1 MRIGFIGT
9 GNMGGAILKGY
20 ANSSASDGNEILIH
34 NKLTEHNSIMAEAMS
49 LSGFANTKIR
59 ICNDNKDLATQSD
72 IIILGVKPSNVDDV
86 LREIAPAAGKI
97 IVSMAAGTSIA
108 SMEGFLNEAA
118 AGSGD
123 TAKIIRIMPNTPA
136 QVGEAMTAMCRNA
149 NVSDEDFALAKTI
162 FDSIGRAEE
171 VSEDLIDCVIGVSG
185 SSPAYTFMYLEALA
199 GAREQRDAGAAAY
212 QRVLPWRHNHRG
224 SEETAGERIHGRCR
238 RGIPGSSRQI
248 EGDDST
254 VIFEEKLIESERI
267 YEGRILN
274 LRRDKVT
281 TVTGSS
287 YREIVE
293 HNGAV
298 AMVVLTDEGNII
310 MDARCSRSPPAR
322 STRVK
327 QTRRLQLNVNSRK
340 RPATRR
346 LRSSIWAA

>member
-199 GAREQRDAGAAAY
+199 KAAVSNGMAPDKARVFACQAVIGAAKLALESKESLE
-212 QRVLPWRHNHRG
+212 QLRINVCSPGGTTIEAVKKLQANGFMDDVAEAFQAAVDR
-224 SEETAGERIHGRCR
+224 SKEMTA
-238 RGIPGSSRQI
+238 Q
-248 EGDDST
+248 
-254 VIFEEKLIESERI
+254 
-267 YEGRILN
+267 
-274 LRRDKVT
+274 
-281 TVTGSS
+281 
-287 YREIVE
+287 
-293 HNGAV
+293 
-298 AMVVLTDEGNII
+298 
-310 MDARCSRSPPAR
+310 
-322 STRVK
+322 
-327 QTRRLQLNVNSRK
+327 
-340 RPATRR
+340 
-346 LRSSIWAA
+346 

>member
-34 NKLTEHNSIMAEAMS
+34 NKLSEHNSIMAEAMK

-59 ICNDNKDLATQSD
+59 ICNDNKDLAEQSD
-72 IIILGVKPSNVDDV
+72 IIILGVKPNNVDDV

-97 IVSMAAGTSIA
+97 IVSMAAGTSIE
-108 SMEGFLNEAA
+108 SMEGFLNETA
-118 AGSGD
+118 AGCGD

-199 GAREQRDAGAAAY
+199 KAAVSNGMTPDKARVFACQAVIGAAKLALESKESLE
-212 QRVLPWRHNHRG
+212 QLRINVCSPGGTTIEAVKKLQANGFMDDVTEAFQAAVDR
-224 SEETAGERIHGRCR
+224 SKEMTA
-238 RGIPGSSRQI
+238 Q
-248 EGDDST
+248 
-254 VIFEEKLIESERI
+254 
-267 YEGRILN
+267 
-274 LRRDKVT
+274 
-281 TVTGSS
+281 
-287 YREIVE
+287 
-293 HNGAV
+293 
-298 AMVVLTDEGNII
+298 
-310 MDARCSRSPPAR
+310 
-322 STRVK
+322 
-327 QTRRLQLNVNSRK
+327 
-340 RPATRR
+340 
-346 LRSSIWAA
+346 

>member
-86 LREIAPAAGKI
+86 LREIAPAADKI
-97 IVSMAAGTSIA
+97 IVSMAAGTSIE
-108 SMEGFLNEAA
+108 SMEGFLNEAS

-199 GAREQRDAGAAAY
+199 KAAVSNGMAPDKARVFACQAVIGAAKLA
-212 QRVLPWRHNHRG
+212 LE
-224 SEETAGERIHGRCR
+224 SKETLEQLRINVCS
-238 RGIPGSSRQI
+238 PGGTTI
-248 EGDDST
+248 EAVKKLQANGFMDD
-254 VIFEEKLIESERI
+254 
-267 YEGRILN
+267 
-274 LRRDKVT
+274 VT
-281 TVTGSS
+281 
-287 YREIVE
+287 EAFQA
-293 HNGAV
+293 AV
-298 AMVVLTDEGNII
+298 D
-310 MDARCSRSPPAR
+310 RSKEMTA
-322 STRVK
+322 
-327 QTRRLQLNVNSRK
+327 Q
-340 RPATRR
+340 
-346 LRSSIWAA
+346 

>member
-59 ICNDNKDLATQSD
+59 ICNDNKELAQQSD
-72 IIILGVKPSNVDDV
+72 IIILGVKPNNVDDV

-108 SMEGFLNEAA
+108 SMEGFLNEGV

-123 TAKIIRIMPNTPA
+123 TAMIIRIMPNTPA

-149 NVSDEDFALAKTI
+149 NVSNEDFALAKTI

-199 GAREQRDAGAAAY
+199 KAAVSNGMAPDKARVFACQAVIGAAKLAL
-212 QRVLPWRHNHRG
+212 Q
-224 SEETAGERIHGRCR
+224 SKETLEQLRINVCS
-238 RGIPGSSRQI
+238 PGGTTI
-248 EGDDST
+248 EAVKKLQANGFMDD
-254 VIFEEKLIESERI
+254 
-267 YEGRILN
+267 
-274 LRRDKVT
+274 VT
-281 TVTGSS
+281 
-287 YREIVE
+287 EAFQA
-293 HNGAV
+293 AV
-298 AMVVLTDEGNII
+298 D
-310 MDARCSRSPPAR
+310 RSKEMTA
-322 STRVK
+322 
-327 QTRRLQLNVNSRK
+327 Q
-340 RPATRR
+340 
-346 LRSSIWAA
+346 

>member
-108 SMEGFLNEAA
+108 SMEGFLNEGV

-149 NVSDEDFALAKTI
+149 NVSNEDFALAKTI

-199 GAREQRDAGAAAY
+199 KAAVSNGMAPDKARVFACQAVIGAAKLALESKESLE
-212 QRVLPWRHNHRG
+212 QLRINVCSPGGTTIEAVKKLQANGFMDDVAEAFQAAVDR
-224 SEETAGERIHGRCR
+224 SKEMTA
-238 RGIPGSSRQI
+238 Q
-248 EGDDST
+248 
-254 VIFEEKLIESERI
+254 
-267 YEGRILN
+267 
-274 LRRDKVT
+274 
-281 TVTGSS
+281 
-287 YREIVE
+287 
-293 HNGAV
+293 
-298 AMVVLTDEGNII
+298 
-310 MDARCSRSPPAR
+310 
-322 STRVK
+322 
-327 QTRRLQLNVNSRK
+327 
-340 RPATRR
+340 
-346 LRSSIWAA
+346 

>member
-97 IVSMAAGTSIA
+97 IVSMAAGTSIE
-108 SMEGFLNEAA
+108 SMEGFLNEAS

-199 GAREQRDAGAAAY
+199 KAAVSNGMAPDKARVFACQAVIGAAKLALESKESLE
-212 QRVLPWRHNHRG
+212 QLRINVCSPGGTTIEAVKKLQANGFMDDVAEAFQAAVDR
-224 SEETAGERIHGRCR
+224 SKEMTA
-238 RGIPGSSRQI
+238 Q
-248 EGDDST
+248 
-254 VIFEEKLIESERI
+254 
-267 YEGRILN
+267 
-274 LRRDKVT
+274 
-281 TVTGSS
+281 
-287 YREIVE
+287 
-293 HNGAV
+293 
-298 AMVVLTDEGNII
+298 
-310 MDARCSRSPPAR
+310 
-322 STRVK
+322 
-327 QTRRLQLNVNSRK
+327 
-340 RPATRR
+340 
-346 LRSSIWAA
+346 

>member
-49 LSGFANTKIR
+49 LSGFADTKIR

-108 SMEGFLNEAA
+108 SMEGFLNEGV

-149 NVSDEDFALAKTI
+149 NVSNEDFALAKTI

-199 GAREQRDAGAAAY
+199 KAAVSNGMAPDKARVFACQAVIGAAKLALESKESLE
-212 QRVLPWRHNHRG
+212 QLRINVCSPGGTTIEAVKKLQANGFMDDVAEAFQAAVDR
-224 SEETAGERIHGRCR
+224 SKEMTA
-238 RGIPGSSRQI
+238 Q
-248 EGDDST
+248 
-254 VIFEEKLIESERI
+254 
-267 YEGRILN
+267 
-274 LRRDKVT
+274 
-281 TVTGSS
+281 
-287 YREIVE
+287 
-293 HNGAV
+293 
-298 AMVVLTDEGNII
+298 
-310 MDARCSRSPPAR
+310 
-322 STRVK
+322 
-327 QTRRLQLNVNSRK
+327 
-340 RPATRR
+340 
-346 LRSSIWAA
+346 

>member
-1 MRIGFIGT
+1 MRIGLIGT

-108 SMEGFLNEAA
+108 SMEGFLNEGV

-149 NVSDEDFALAKTI
+149 NVSNEDFALAKTI

-199 GAREQRDAGAAAY
+199 KAAVSNGMAPDKARVFACQAVIGAAKLALESKESLE
-212 QRVLPWRHNHRG
+212 QLRINVCSPGGTTIEAVKKLQANGFMDDVAEAFQAAVDR
-224 SEETAGERIHGRCR
+224 SKEMTA
-238 RGIPGSSRQI
+238 Q
-248 EGDDST
+248 
-254 VIFEEKLIESERI
+254 
-267 YEGRILN
+267 
-274 LRRDKVT
+274 
-281 TVTGSS
+281 
-287 YREIVE
+287 
-293 HNGAV
+293 
-298 AMVVLTDEGNII
+298 
-310 MDARCSRSPPAR
+310 
-322 STRVK
+322 
-327 QTRRLQLNVNSRK
+327 
-340 RPATRR
+340 
-346 LRSSIWAA
+346 